1 MKRAAAVTL
10 CSISLLMLMAAVV
23 APHSYSEQFREAPD
37 ARASRQFPLG
47 ADSLG
52 RDRLS
57 RLLYGGRL
65 SLACAPAAALLST
78 LFALGLGLAGG
89 LGGGRMER
97 LVSLAADLCLSL
109 PWLFA
114 LLAAR
119 AALPLNAPPW
129 ITVAVT
135 FILLGALGWA
145 GPCRMMIAAV
155 KRHRTSD
162 FTLLAHAA
170 GCARWRIAA
179 VQILPNLLPL
189 AAAQFLTT
197 APAFL
202 LAEANLGLLGL
213 GVPEPLPSLGGM
225 LRELENVSA
234 LPSHPLALAPA
245 AVLFVLVSCFHLLV
259 SADEYHV

>member
-10 CSISLLMLMAAVV
+10 CGIAAVLLLAGAL
-23 APHSYSEQFREAPD
+23 APHSYSEQFREAPG
-37 ARASRQFPLG
+37 AGASRQFPLG
-47 ADSLG
+47 TDTLG

-57 RLLYGGRL
+57 RVLYGGRL
-65 SLACAPAAALLST
+65 SLACAPAAALLSA
-78 LFALGLGLAGG
+78 LFALTLGLAGG
-89 LGGGRMER
+89 LAGHRIER
-97 LVSLAADLCLSL
+97 LVCLAADLCLSL

-135 FILLGALGWA
+135 FTLLGALGWA
-145 GPCRMMIAAV
+145 GPCRMMLAAV
-155 KRHRTSD
+155 KRHRASD

-170 GCARWRIAA
+170 GCPRWRIAA
-179 VQILPNLLPL
+179 VHILPNLLPL
-189 AAAQFLTT
+189 ATAQFLTT
-197 APAFL
+197 VPAFL
-202 LAEANLGLLGL
+202 VAEANLGLLGL

-234 LPSHPLALAPA
+234 LPTQPLALAPA
-245 AVLFVLVSCFHLLV
+245 ALLFVLVGCFHLLV
-259 SADEYHV
+259 SADEYDV